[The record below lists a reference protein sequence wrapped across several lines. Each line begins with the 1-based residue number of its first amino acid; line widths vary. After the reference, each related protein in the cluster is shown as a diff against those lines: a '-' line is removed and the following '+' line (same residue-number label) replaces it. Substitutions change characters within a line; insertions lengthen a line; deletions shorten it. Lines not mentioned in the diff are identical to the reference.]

1 MEPSTLD
8 DLVSTQREW
17 SATYAQLARQPG
29 RTALRRR
36 LLALS
41 MALARHPLS
50 PAERAEIRQCARA
63 DRADSESH

>member
-1 MEPSTLD
+1 MNLSLPD
-8 DLVSTQREW
+8 DLVRTQREW

-50 PAERAEIRQCARA
+50 PAERAELRQRARSGGA
-63 DRADSESH
+63 GQ